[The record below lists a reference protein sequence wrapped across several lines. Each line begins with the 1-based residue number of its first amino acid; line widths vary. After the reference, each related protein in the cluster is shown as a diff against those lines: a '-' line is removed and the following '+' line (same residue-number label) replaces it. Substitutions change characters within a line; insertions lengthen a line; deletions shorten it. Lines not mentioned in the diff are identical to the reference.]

1 MSLAE
6 RVKELTLAQ
15 WFGLLVVGVLVGLW
29 QLDYISATTVI
40 VFCLG
45 STSGAYVTHLFY
57 LDENDERSSR

>member
-1 MSLAE
+1 MS
-6 RVKELTLAQ
+6 VKEYISELTIAQ
-15 WFGLLVVGVLVGLW
+15 WFGLLVIGVLVGLW

-57 LDENDERSSR
+57 LDENDRV